1 MNYKVLNN
9 SIDFF
14 GARFLTKSANILEDS
29 KVNVEAE
36 RRKLFSEVFEQFM
49 FFDNCVIKT
58 GKLSTSLYLLIKEL
72 GINKTEELVQNGDI
86 QFLFWT
92 PYIFTEQGKHISGP
106 IVRKFGEDSDL
117 DVYDDSQIL
126 GKDPLIVTDY
136 AVKQYDLEK
145 IVDFSLNNIPIHPD
159 RKKILKKI
167 VLDKYIVPQISD
179 AQLAKDYVIDAYRKN
194 SFEKFGLGFNKEPN
208 MLGSVERMKLMNI
221 AYDVFENTLIA
232 NHNIKYYSNYNF
244 FATFKRNLFEIAN
257 SLKVTTDASILFEI
271 ENIPDLKKLF
281 IEEKM
286 DFKSVFDLRQL
297 SNAKYFRKWLNEKS
311 ESVDSIEITKEYL
324 NELKNSS
331 NFFNKSSGKLLKTLG
346 VFSVGAGLG
355 AAISGIEGSI
365 IGGGIVG
372 ITKDLGLSLL
382 DAFWLEK
389 IAAGKAPSMFIE
401 DIRKYIDI
409 KNN

>member
-14 GARFLTKSANILEDS
+14 GARFLTKSANILENS
-29 KVNVEAE
+29 NVNLDEE
-36 RRKLFSEVFEQFM
+36 RRKLLSEVFEQFM

-58 GKLSTSLYLLIKEL
+58 GRHSTSLFILIHEL
-72 GINKTEELVQNGDI
+72 GINKVEELVQKGDI

-92 PYIFTEQGKHISGP
+92 QYIAIEQGKYISGP

-117 DVYDDSQIL
+117 EVYDDSKIL
-126 GKDPLIVTDY
+126 GRDPLIITD
-136 AVKQYDLEK
+136 VIVNEYDAEK
-145 IVDFSLNNIPIHPD
+145 IVDFSLNNIFIHPD

-167 VLDKYIVPQISD
+167 VLDNYIIPTISD
-179 AQLAKDYVIDAYRKN
+179 AQLAKDFVIDAYKKN
-194 SFEKFGLGFNKEPN
+194 SFAKLGLGFNKEPN
-208 MLGSVERMKLMNI
+208 MLNSPERMKLMHI

-244 FATFKRNLFEIAN
+244 FDSFRKNLFIIAN
-257 SLKVTTDASILFEI
+257 SLKVTKDASTVFQI
-271 ENIPDLKKLF
+271 ENIPDLKKIF
-281 IEEKM
+281 IEDKI
-286 DFKSVFDLRQL
+286 DLKSVFDLRQL
-297 SNAKYFRKWLNEKS
+297 PNAKYFRKWINEKS

-331 NFFNKSSGKLLKTLG
+331 IFFNKSNGKLLKTLG

-355 AAISGIEGSI
+355 AAISGIDGSI
-365 IGGGIVG
+365 IGGIAGLS
-372 ITKDLGLSLL
+372 KDLGLSLL
-382 DAFWLEK
+382 DTFWLEK
-389 IAAGKAPSMFIE
+389 IAAGKAPSMFID
-401 DIRKYIDI
+401 DIRKYIDV